1 MPDLIWKHDITVSI
15 STVDGWQ
22 GVTGD
27 VLSVDGREALSVH
40 CQDSSHLWI
49 LSHVPTGRQIVGF
62 GSRVEAHHVAE
73 KLAADVPAW
82 LWAETRGR
90 KVRTAR
96 LLRMAEAVKP
106 VLFPLLDGRRYFRSG
121 EWIDQGRAAS

>member
-1 MPDLIWKHDITVSI
+1 MRAS
-15 STVDGWQ
+15 
-22 GVTGD
+22 
-27 VLSVDGREALSVH
+27 A
-40 CQDSSHLWI
+40 
-49 LSHVPTGRQIVGF
+49 VGF